1 MITAV
6 ILPQFNLPGTLR
18 LEVMLRRTAVALVLL
33 LLVTFSSVAH
43 CFSQQ
48 DDPQNKRQIVNKVT
62 PQYPALARTMS
73 LRGTVKVEALVS
85 SEGKVTRVNVKGGH
99 PVLAQ
104 AALNAVREWK
114 WEPAGHEST
123 EPIEVKFDP

>member
-1 MITAV
+1 
-6 ILPQFNLPGTLR
+6 
-18 LEVMLRRTAVALVLL
+18 MLRRTAFALVFLL
-33 LLVTFSSVAH
+33 FVTFSLPTH

-48 DDPQNKRQIVNKVT
+48 DETQNRRKVVNEVT
-62 PQYPALARTMS
+62 PQYPALARTMN

-85 SEGKVTRVNVKGGH
+85 SEGNAKKVNVKGGH

-114 WEPAGHEST
+114 WEPAGHESI
-123 EPIEVKFDP
+123 EAVEVKFNP

>member
-1 MITAV
+1 
-6 ILPQFNLPGTLR
+6 
-18 LEVMLRRTAVALVLL
+18 MLRRTAVALVVLL
-33 LLVTFSSVAH
+33 FGSFSLPTH

-48 DDPQNKRQIVNKVT
+48 DETQNRRKVINKVT
-62 PQYPALARTMS
+62 PQYPALARTMN

-85 SEGKVTRVNVKGGH
+85 SEGSAKKVNVKGGH

-114 WEPAGHEST
+114 WEPTGHEST

>member
-1 MITAV
+1 
-6 ILPQFNLPGTLR
+6 
-18 LEVMLRRTAVALVLL
+18 MLRRTAVALVVLL
-33 LLVTFSSVAH
+33 FGSFSLPTH

-48 DDPQNKRQIVNKVT
+48 NETQNRRKVVNKVT
-62 PQYPALARTMS
+62 PQYPALARTMN

-85 SEGKVTRVNVKGGH
+85 SEGKAEKVNVKGGH

-114 WEPAGHEST
+114 WEATGHEST

>member
-1 MITAV
+1 
-6 ILPQFNLPGTLR
+6 
-18 LEVMLRRTAVALVLL
+18 MLRRTAVALVFLL
-33 LLVTFSSVAH
+33 FVTFSLPIH

-48 DDPQNKRQIVNKVT
+48 DETQNRRKVVNEVT
-62 PQYPALARTMS
+62 PQYPALARTMN

-85 SEGKVTRVNVKGGH
+85 SEGRAKKVSVKGGH

-104 AALNAVREWK
+104 AALNAVREWR

-123 EPIEVKFDP
+123 EPIEVKFEP

>member
-1 MITAV
+1 
-6 ILPQFNLPGTLR
+6 
-18 LEVMLRRTAVALVLL
+18 MLRRTAVALVLL
-33 LLVTFSSVAH
+33 LFVTFSLRTH

-48 DDPQNKRQIVNKVT
+48 DDPQNKRKVVNKVT
-62 PQYPALARTMS
+62 PQYPAWARTMN

-85 SEGKVTRVNVKGGH
+85 SEGRVTKVNVKGGH

-123 EPIEVKFDP
+123 EPVEVKFDP

>member
-1 MITAV
+1 
-6 ILPQFNLPGTLR
+6 
-18 LEVMLRRTAVALVLL
+18 MLRRTAVALVLL
-33 LLVTFSSVAH
+33 SFVTFFLPTT

-48 DDPQNKRQIVNKVT
+48 DDPQNKRKVVNKVT
-62 PQYPALARTMS
+62 PQYPALARTMN

-85 SEGKVTRVNVKGGH
+85 REGKPTKVNVKGGH

>member
-1 MITAV
+1 V
-6 ILPQFNLPGTLR
+6 IGKALR
-18 LEVMLRRTAVALVLL
+18 EVFKNYGLEVMLQRTAVALVLL
-33 LLVTFSSVAH
+33 LLVSLPLPSH

-48 DDPQNKRQIVNKVT
+48 DETHKRRKVLNEVT
-62 PQYPALARTMS
+62 PQYPALARTMN

-85 SEGKVTRVNVKGGH
+85 IEGRAKKVNVKGGH

-123 EPIEVKFDP
+123 EPIEVKFEP

>member
-1 MITAV
+1 
-6 ILPQFNLPGTLR
+6 
-18 LEVMLRRTAVALVLL
+18 MLRRTAVALVLL
-33 LLVTFSSVAH
+33 LFVTFSLISH

-48 DDPQNKRQIVNKVT
+48 DDPQNKRKIVNKVT

-85 SEGKVTRVNVKGGH
+85 SEGRVTKVNVKGGH